1 MKKRIIASLTAS
13 VMFLFTI
20 PVHADSVIQ
29 IWSCELHDG
38 KTMADIVELSSAW
51 LKAAKEMEGG
61 EDLELKLE
69 LPLAANVSNDS
80 FNFVLIAPDAKTWGV
95 FFNIGYDDS
104 AAAEVDEAWFEVAS
118 CSSSSLWNSIDM
130 E

>member
-1 MKKRIIASLTAS
+1 MKKRIIALLTAS
-13 VMFLFTI
+13 VMFMFTI
-20 PVHADSVIQ
+20 PVHADSVVQ

-61 EDLELKLE
+61 EDLEVTLE
-69 LPLAANVSNDS
+69 FPMAANVSNDS
-80 FNFVLIAPDAKTWGV
+80 FNFVLTAADTKTWGV
-95 FFNIGYDDS
+95 FMNDYSDS
-104 AAAEVDEAWFEVAS
+104 AATEVDEAWFEVAS